1 LVSRCVDSV
10 VLDERNTHAAAAFV
24 SRFDEPLA
32 CVAVALLL
40 RPLVAMRAA
49 ALSLAAGVARAN
61 DAESHFDARCA
72 VARASTIEMKK
83 GCGFSFSNERG
94 CAP

>member
-1 LVSRCVDSV
+1 MSRCVDSV

-49 ALSLAAGVARAN
+49 ALSLAAGVAVPTMPSRILMLAAQLRARQQ
-61 DAESHFDARCA
+61 S
-72 VARASTIEMKK
+72 K
-83 GCGFSFSNERG
+83 
-94 CAP
+94 